1 MIHSTPSVVTKG
13 RALCLAGLLALAGNA
28 GAAEV
33 PAEAKAAIES
43 ARAELR
49 ADREKLIAANLPLT
63 SEQAAAFWPLYR
75 QYSAD
80 RAKAWDLRISTI
92 LDYAAAYPE
101 VDDSTAANLVK
112 RSLQWNREMTRVTES
127 YVKKFSRILPA
138 TTVMRLLQIES
149 RIDSIVATRLQAGM
163 PLVEP
168 VAP

>member
-1 MIHSTPSVVTKG
+1 MTFHSRMLSSAAA
-13 RALCLAGLLALAGNA
+13 ALCMVGLLASPGPAI
-28 GAAEV
+28 AAEV
-33 PAEAKAAIES
+33 SADLKAAIES

-49 ADREKLIAANLPLT
+49 ADREKLVAANLPLT
-63 SEQAAAFWPLYR
+63 PEQANAFWPLYR
-75 QYSAD
+75 QYQAD
-80 RAKAWDLRISTI
+80 RAKAWDLRIQVV

-101 VDDSTAANLVK
+101 VDDATAADLVK
-112 RSLQWNREMTRVTES
+112 RSLKWNREMTRVTES

-149 RIDSIVATRLQAGM
+149 RIDTVVGARLQAGM

>member
-1 MIHSTPSVVTKG
+1 MTIHSRMLQSAAAAV
-13 RALCLAGLLALAGNA
+13 CLAGLLLSPGLAM
-28 GAAEV
+28 AAEASPEV
-33 PAEAKAAIES
+33 KAAIES

-63 SEQAAAFWPLYR
+63 TAQADAFWPLYR

-80 RAKAWDLRISTI
+80 RAKAWDLRIQVV
-92 LDYAAAYPE
+92 LDYAAAYPD
-101 VDDSTAANLVK
+101 VDDATAADLVQ
-112 RSLQWNREMTRVTES
+112 RSLKWNREMTRLTES

-149 RIDSIVATRLQAGM
+149 RVDTVIAARLQGGV
-163 PLVEP
+163 PLVDP